1 MSDVVLLL
9 KQTSYVLQGRNKAES
24 KVLIFHSVKTASNP
38 VLHLVSYDLKVLNR
52 EDRMH
57 WKIKEKV
64 TYLLITAINSSLS
77 FVLSLSFRYCIP

>member
-24 KVLIFHSVKTASNP
+24 MVLIFRSVKTASNP
-38 VLHLVSYDLKVLNR
+38 VLHLVSYELKVLNR

-77 FVLSLSFRYCIP
+77 FVLSLSVRYCIS

>member
-9 KQTSYVLQGRNKAES
+9 KQTSYVSQGRNKAES
-24 KVLIFHSVKTASNP
+24 MVLIFRSVKTASNP
-38 VLHLVSYDLKVLNR
+38 VLHLVSYDLKVLNK

-77 FVLSLSFRYCIP
+77 FVLSLSFRNCIS

>member
-24 KVLIFHSVKTASNP
+24 MVLIFRSVKTASNP
-38 VLHLVSYDLKVLNR
+38 VLHLVSYDLKVLNK

-77 FVLSLSFRYCIP
+77 FVLSLSFRNCIS